1 MRQPVASCA
10 LCPRPDDVASGRTT
24 ANAEMEFP
32 ATMAMVFVEAT
43 TMVSCFVIVVVVTD
57 CEGGSGS
64 NDDGVR
70 RTLRSHRRLA
80 C

>member
-1 MRQPVASCA
+1 MRQPVASSA
-10 LCPRPDDVASGRTT
+10 LCPRPDDVASGTTT

-43 TMVSCFVIVVVVTD
+43 TMVSCVVIVVVVVD

-64 NDDGVR
+64 DDEGIH
-70 RTLRSHRRLA
+70 RTLRSHIGV
-80 C
+80 